1 MSRPVQDDAERERVL
16 ARQWRLAQV
25 NLVLACALLGPALV
39 WWFVDDATWQ
49 APVFTVLG
57 IGLVV
62 AAVSNVRQQQ
72 RNRRRR
78 QERENPR

>member
-1 MSRPVQDDAERERVL
+1 MDRPTPDDAERERVL

-25 NLVLACALLGPALV
+25 NLAIASGLFGLALF

-49 APVFTVLG
+49 PPVYSVLAV
-57 IGLVV
+57 GLLI

-78 QERENPR
+78 E